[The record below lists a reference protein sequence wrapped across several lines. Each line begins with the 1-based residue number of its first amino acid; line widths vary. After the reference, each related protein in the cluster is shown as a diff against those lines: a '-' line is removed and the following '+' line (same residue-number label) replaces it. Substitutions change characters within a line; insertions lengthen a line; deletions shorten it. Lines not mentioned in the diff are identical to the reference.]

1 MDEAEFE
8 GVAAD
13 LDHVVEEGAK
23 AGQGVGRAEQG
34 DVAALYCTV
43 LYCTVLYLKRVT

>member
-13 LDHVVEEGAK
+13 LDHVVEQGAE
-23 AGQGVGRAEQG
+23 AGQGVGRAEEG
-34 DVAALYCTV
+34 VLYCSVLYCTV
-43 LYCTVLYLKRVT
+43 LYCTVLYCMT